1 MFITV
6 AVYMQVDRFFP
17 PEIIQRTAI
26 QKWLAQN
33 KIAHSSVQWF
43 IDREAKTEFK
53 QMSEDIKNGSIQTV
67 VMYSLEQEGKAHL
80 LFWSDYNRST
90 V

>member
-1 MFITV
+1 MTV

-53 QMSEDIKNGSIQTV
+53 QAKPHAKLTYSFGRTIIAPPSRSPKPNG
-67 VMYSLEQEGKAHL
+67 
-80 LFWSDYNRST
+80 
-90 V
+90 